1 MKLDNKNFLK
11 DNNAYYS
18 KKSIMIITSIICF
31 VLISVFGVFIFFDM
45 KNVDKVPVSELTL
58 SKNDL
63 PYSSGSKTIT
73 EFDVSDNLTNVIA
86 KVNTEGKVLNLRK
99 GHGKVGG

>member
-1 MKLDNKNFLK
+1 
-11 DNNAYYS
+11 
-18 KKSIMIITSIICF
+18 MIITSIICF